1 MSISG
6 KFQPKA
12 LLMTPAF
19 EGGAQLSPDER
30 WMVYQSN
37 ETGQA
42 EIYVRRYPAL
52 DRAWQVS
59 EGGGVQ
65 PRWSSTG
72 REIYY
77 RGGQH
82 MMAATFDASGADPA
96 FGKPVA
102 LFTDVYDFGQN
113 VSIANYDVTR
123 DGRFIMLRRGT
134 GGRLRAVINWT
145 EELKHVLAAG
155 GVR

>member
-1 MSISG
+1 
-6 KFQPKA
+6 
-12 LLMTPAF
+12 
-19 EGGAQLSPDER
+19 
-30 WMVYQSN
+30 
-37 ETGQA
+37 
-42 EIYVRRYPAL
+42 
-52 DRAWQVS
+52 
-59 EGGGVQ
+59 
-65 PRWSSTG
+65 
-72 REIYY
+72 
-77 RGGQH
+77 